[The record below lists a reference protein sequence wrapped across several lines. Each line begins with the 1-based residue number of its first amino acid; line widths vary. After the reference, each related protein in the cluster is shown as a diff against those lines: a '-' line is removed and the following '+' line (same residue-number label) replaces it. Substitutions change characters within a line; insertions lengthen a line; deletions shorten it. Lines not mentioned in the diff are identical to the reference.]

1 MKNSEYLNHECDKQL
16 SLIASADEV
25 ILYGKTIMR
34 PVLEVALHEF
44 GIRNTPIRVF
54 DSGEFLDAGEK
65 IEGKQRV
72 VILCGLR
79 ENTRNSMS
87 TSAAVYFPNSD
98 CFDFHAL
105 SYGWMTRIVKR
116 DCDHDI
122 LADTIIAARD
132 ERAIHNIDSINTTH
146 CNLNCKECSNGI
158 QYRTDKKHIPTDE
171 HMAHLDRLTSVLP
184 ISFCNMQG
192 GEPLMN
198 KNFADLMRKHAQN
211 PRVAFFTIAT
221 DGGVP
226 PSDDVM
232 LAVKQS
238 GAMFRISNYGDLSR
252 FKHQIVDKSAAMNIP
267 CELYPRAESWVAYGE
282 LEPNNRTEAKN
293 REIGQSCFFG
303 TKDLM
308 FYDGL
313 LFCCSRTLFAEAV
326 GLDNEA
332 TRANILDVRKEF
344 TEAELYDIVHGT
356 HLHLMCDYCDWPMK
370 TVPVAEQLSRK
381 ITFLNRNKPD
391 EQTSSK

>member
-1 MKNSEYLNHECDKQL
+1 MTSEEYLNHECDKQL
-16 SLIASADEV
+16 SAIALADV
-25 ILYGKTIMR
+25 VVLYGTTIMR
-34 PVLEVALHEF
+34 PILEVALHEF
-44 GIRNTPIRVF
+44 GVSDKPIRVF
-54 DSGEFLDAGEK
+54 DNGEFVDSGERNDG
-65 IEGKQRV
+65 RRHV

-79 ENTRNSMS
+79 EKTRNSMR
-87 TSAAVYFPNSD
+87 TSAKEYFPNSE
-98 CFDFHAL
+98 CVDFHAL
-105 SYGWMTRIVKR
+105 SYGWLTRVVKR
-116 DCDHDI
+116 DCDHAI
-122 LADTIIAARD
+122 LADTIVAARD

-171 HMAHLDRLTSVLP
+171 HIAHLDRLTSVLP

-211 PRVAFFTIAT
+211 ARVAFFTIAT

-238 GAMFRISNYGDLSR
+238 GAMFRISNYGELSR
-252 FKHQIVDKSAAMNIP
+252 FKHAIVEKSAAMGVP
-267 CELYPRAESWVAYGE
+267 CELYPRADSWVVYGE
-282 LEPNNRTEAKN
+282 LEPHNRTEAKN
-293 REIGQSCFFG
+293 REISQSCFFG

-308 FYDGL
+308 FYDGR
-313 LFCCSRTLFAEAV
+313 LFCCCRTLFAEAV

-332 TRANILDVRKEF
+332 TRANILDVRKDF
-344 TEAELYDIVHGT
+344 TLAELHDIVHGT
-356 HLHLMCDYCDWPMK
+356 HLHLMCDSCDWPMK
-370 TVPVAEQLSRK
+370 SVPAGEQISRK
-381 ITFLNRNKPD
+381 ITFQNRNQLDK
-391 EQTSSK
+391 

>member
-1 MKNSEYLNHECDKQL
+1 MKSSEYLNDECDRQL
-16 SLIASADEV
+16 SAISVADEV
-25 ILYGKTIMR
+25 VLYGRTIMR

-44 GIRNTPIRVF
+44 GVSDKLIRIF
-54 DSGEFLDAGEK
+54 DNGEFLDAVGK
-65 IEGKQRV
+65 SEGARRV

-79 ENTRNSMS
+79 EKTRNSMRS
-87 TSAAVYFPNSD
+87 SANEYFPNVE

-122 LADTIIAARD
+122 LADTIVAARD
-132 ERAIHNIDSINTTH
+132 EHAIHNIDSINTTH

-158 QYRTDKKHIPTDE
+158 QYRTDKKHIPTAD
-171 HMAHLDRLTSVLP
+171 HMVDLDRLTSVLP

-232 LAVKQS
+232 HAVKQS
-238 GAMFRISNYGDLSR
+238 GAMFRISNYGELSR
-252 FKHQIVDKSAAMNIP
+252 FKQSIVEKSAAMGVP
-267 CELYPRAESWVAYGE
+267 CELYPRADSWVAYGE
-282 LEPNNRTEAKN
+282 LEPHERTKANNK
-293 REIGQSCFFG
+293 EIAQSCFFG

-308 FYDGL
+308 FYDGR

-326 GLDNEA
+326 GFDNEA

-370 TVPVAEQLSRK
+370 RVPPAEQLSRK
-381 ITFLNRNKPD
+381 ITFHDRNKLD
-391 EQTSSK
+391 K

>member
-1 MKNSEYLNHECDKQL
+1 MTSSEYLNHECDKQL
-16 SLIASADEV
+16 SAIASADEV
-25 ILYGKTIMR
+25 VIYGKTIMR
-34 PVLEVALHEF
+34 PILEVALHEL
-44 GIRNTPIRVF
+44 GVSDKPIRVF

-65 IEGKQRV
+65 YLGSQRV

-79 ENTRNSMS
+79 EKTRNSMR
-87 TSAAVYFPNSD
+87 TSAKEYFPNSN
-98 CFDFHAL
+98 CYDFHAL

-116 DCDHDI
+116 DCDHAI

-171 HMAHLDRLTSVLP
+171 HMADLDRLTSMLP

-226 PSDDVM
+226 PTDDVM

-238 GAMFRISNYGDLSR
+238 GAMFRISNYGELSR
-252 FKHQIVDKSAAMNIP
+252 FKHTILEKTATMGIP
-267 CELYPRAESWVAYGE
+267 CELYPRADSWVAYGE
-282 LEPNNRTEAKN
+282 LEPNNRTEVKN
-293 REIGQSCFFG
+293 REIAKSCFFG

-308 FYDGL
+308 FYDGK
-313 LFCCSRTLFAEAV
+313 LFCCSRTLFAESV

-332 TRANILDVRKEF
+332 TRANILDVRKDF
-344 TEAELYDIVHGT
+344 SQSELNDIVLGT
-356 HLHLMCDYCDWPMK
+356 HLHLMCDSCDWPMK
-370 TVPVAEQLSRK
+370 TVPAAVQQSRK
-381 ITFLNRNKPD
+381 ITFHNRNKFD
-391 EQTSSK
+391 K

>member
-1 MKNSEYLNHECDKQL
+1 MKNSEYLNQVFDKQL
-16 SLIASADEV
+16 SAIAAADEV
-25 ILYGKTIMR
+25 VLYGQTIMR
-34 PVLEVALHEF
+34 PVMEVILHEF
-44 GIRNTPIRVF
+44 GVNDKPIRVF
-54 DSGEFLDAGEK
+54 DNGEFLDAGRKSEEK
-65 IEGKQRV
+65 KLV

-79 ENTRNSMS
+79 EKTRNSMRS
-87 TSAAVYFPNSD
+87 SAKVYFPNVNS
-98 CFDFHAL
+98 FDFHTL

-122 LADTIIAARD
+122 LADTIVAARD
-132 ERAIHNIDSINTTH
+132 ERAIHNIDSVNTTH

-158 QYRTDKKHIPTDE
+158 QYRTDKKHIPTDD

-192 GEPLMN
+192 GEPLVN

-211 PRVAFFTIAT
+211 PRIAFFTIAT

-226 PSDDVM
+226 PSEDVM
-232 LAVKQS
+232 VAVKQS

-252 FKHQIVDKSAAMNIP
+252 FKQMIKEKSAAMGIP
-267 CELYPRAESWVAYGE
+267 CELYPRADSWVAYGE
-282 LEPNNRTEAKN
+282 LEPHNRAKAKN
-293 REIGQSCFFG
+293 REISQTCFFG

-308 FYDGL
+308 FYDGR
-313 LFCCSRTLFAEAV
+313 LFCCCRTLFAEAV
-326 GLDNEA
+326 GLDNDA

-344 TEAELYDIVHGT
+344 TEAELYDIVQGT

-370 TVPVAEQLSRK
+370 PVLPAEQQSRN
-381 ITFLNRNKPD
+381 ITFHNRNKLD
-391 EQTSSK
+391 N